1 MTDISIKPIESDEE
15 YWGKLKYLKNLK
27 ILDSM
32 FKLGKKITKDDLND
46 AFIAEGM
53 PKGEYLNTHKEIIRH
68 LEKLGLITVD
78 SKTEI
83 ITMSKSFPY
92 YLSQLQKIIKS
103 YQTKMQKQ
111 TELLK
116 RLEEKE
122 RKTPFTE
129 EQKKELEKTLGDK
142 L

>member
-1 MTDISIKPIESDEE
+1 
-15 YWGKLKYLKNLK
+15 
-27 ILDSM
+27 
-32 FKLGKKITKDDLND
+32 
-46 AFIAEGM
+46 
-53 PKGEYLNTHKEIIRH
+53 
-68 LEKLGLITVD
+68 
-78 SKTEI
+78 
-83 ITMSKSFPY
+83 
-92 YLSQLQKIIKS
+92 
-103 YQTKMQKQ
+103 MQKQ

>member
-1 MTDISIKPIESDEE
+1 MTEISIKPIESDEE

-32 FKLGKKITKDDLND
+32 FKSCKKITKTDLND

-53 PKGEYLNTHKEIIRH
+53 PKGEYLNQHKEIIRH

-92 YLSQLQKIIKS
+92 YLSQLQKVIKS
-103 YQTKMQKQ
+103 YQYKMQKQ

-122 RKTPFTE
+122 RKTPFTK